1 MVRVLIIQL
10 YFILS
15 FTVTKIKLVHKLP
28 QINLV
33 INDSLSDVDICN
45 STADKN
51 KQPPKKII
59 FTFKIWD
66 EILESIGFGY
76 YLAFD
81 FIFLYRSNQSKIR
94 LNEDCTQT
102 WTTTVNQWQDN
113 FFSLRKTFPRPL
125 LIEERCTYC

>member
-102 WTTTVNQWQDN
+102 WTTTVNQCQDN